1 MGKNWLL
8 LIFCFFIFTPL
19 FVNGQ
24 NFNEFLR
31 IPIPGRIEGKG
42 THFEIKDSNYLNITL
57 ESEKEIEVVL
67 ESIPRMVSLNIASS
81 TDAISTNLT
90 ISGLEPNKTY
100 YKYQDSYKN
109 KAVFSSDENGSYQW
123 HQDLTQPHHIWF
135 QEKSGTIYIP
145 LDLAEEKPSPYVC
158 NFNTGICTL
167 TQDINESVEITAN
180 DITLDCKGY
189 KIIGNN
195 FGFGVYVYN
204 KSGVIIKNCTI
215 TNFSYGIHAGSWP
228 LDIVLNNIISKNK
241 IFNNYVGIRVYGSS
255 NTVKENIIEN
265 NSEYGL
271 MVGWASN
278 SIINGNSISNNL
290 IGGIYLLGSSNI
302 ISGNSIKNNGYYG
315 VNVFLLS
322 SNNTI
327 SENSILNNWAGI
339 YLAVSSNN
347 IISKNNISNN
357 DHGIRVEFSSNNRIY
372 HNNFVGNT
380 NQVSFYYGY
389 IFPNIWD
396 NDYPEG
402 GNYWSDYTG
411 VDEKSGPDQDQAGSD
426 GIGDTPYTFYGGQD
440 RYPFIKENGWLLPKN
455 KPPIP
460 IINFSPQNPVK
471 GVKVKFDASSS
482 TDPDPDGKI
491 KEFFWEIKGR
501 EEEILATSTATTTT
515 FTFSENGEYQITL
528 TVTDNDGVTSSTS
541 TIIKVEP
548 FSFAIITDLH
558 IGRGYP
564 NYGGEG
570 FDDEDR
576 GEEYYLTQRLRN
588 VVSWINKHKENY
600 SFKFLAVLGDIA
612 DTAEKSEFCKAKE
625 ILDELEIPY
634 IPIFG
639 NHDVW
644 PYTEKESAPGPS
656 GEDFFERIF
665 WSTSSIPCE
674 NASSTKNFEI
684 LLREFNFE
692 RDIQNPK
699 FKNFIFNYGGI
710 NFIGLDFNS
719 REKEKCEN
727 CGVKGEGVVHNET
740 INWLKDKL
748 NQLGGKEP
756 VIIFSHAPFAEPFSR
771 GFYKD
776 SVLQNIIPFPQGN
789 FSREELEKISQILQ
803 DYENISEGQ
812 QILANFGG
820 HIHGFEK
827 LGKELKFFG
836 QFSPIDL
843 YFDANWQYPSLST
856 VPVLT
861 TEALMVGGNEKN
873 LDNKGLVR
881 VVKIEE
887 KEKIDFSETEFK
899 EPALNPYIT
908 FEFKSKIV
916 GNFIYPCLI
925 FVPQTFSK
933 REIDYY
939 LWNFGDGK
947 TERTSPLIWEGKTIH
962 CYSPSS
968 LSVTY
973 NVTLIAVDKETNKSE
988 YITKKVEI
996 REGIIPKIIKIGEDL
1011 KDKVELISMELN
1023 EKVTEFGRTMRDW
1036 VWIKVKHSPSTP
1048 VGLINVH
1055 FEEATGEIDLSQL
1068 KTDVDFQN
1076 KKSLLYMPQWPS
1088 EIERSKILFV
1098 PK

>member
-1 MGKNWLL
+1 LNVSLL
-8 LIFCFFIFTPL
+8 
-19 FVNGQ
+19 
-24 NFNEFLR
+24 
-31 IPIPGRIEGKG
+31 
-42 THFEIKDSNYLNITL
+42 
-57 ESEKEIEVVL
+57 SEKEIEVSL
-67 ESIPRMVSLNIASS
+67 ESLPKMISLILSSS
-81 TDAISTNLT
+81 TEATTTLT
-90 ISGLEPNKTY
+90 LKGFQPNKKY
-100 YKYQDSYKN
+100 YKYEDSYKN
-109 KAVFSSDENGSYQW
+109 GIEILTDENGNYTW
-123 HQDLTQPHHIWF
+123 IQDLSKPHHVWF
-135 QEKSGTIYIP
+135 QEEKGTIFLPEDCAKYGNW
-145 LDLAEEKPSPYVC
+145 DETER
-158 NFNTGICTL
+158 ICKLNQNVT
-167 TQDINESVEITAN
+167 TSIEISTSTM
-180 DITLDCKGY
+180 TLDCQGHNITGQLY
-189 KIIGNN
+189 FDSSNSVY
-195 FGFGVYVYN
+195 GVYLN
-204 KSGVIIKNCTI
+204 SLEKITIKNCTI
-215 TNFSYGIHAGSWP
+215 NNFIYGIYIHNSSY
-228 LDIVLNNIISKNK
+228 ITISTNNIA
-241 IFNNYVGIRVYGSS
+241 NNGHGVGIFYSTY
-255 NTVKENIIEN
+255 NTVLKNTIEN
-265 NSEYGL
+265 NS
-271 MVGWASN
+271 N
-278 SIINGNSISNNL
+278 
-290 IGGIYLLGSSNI
+290 GGIWLFYSSDYNSLFQNTI
-302 ISGNSIKNNGYYG
+302 TNSYIGISLDS
-315 VNVFLLS
+315 S

-327 SENSILNNWAGI
+327 YKNNIASNILRGIDLYSSNHNIISENDISYSSGFSEPHNNFGVYIHDSSNFNVIFKNIIHHNSDEGILI
-339 YLAVSSNN
+339 ESSSNN
-347 IISKNNISNN
+347 AIFENDITDNGYGISLWYN
-357 DHGIRVEFSSNNRIY
+357 SSNNKIY
-372 HNNFVGNT
+372 HNNFIDNV
-380 NQVSFYYGY
+380 QKPQARIFRYYGR
-389 IFPNIWD
+389 D
-396 NDYPEG
+396 NFFDNGYSSG
-402 GNYWSDYTG
+402 GNYWSDYQG
-411 VDEKSGPDQDQAGSD
+411 KDEKSGPNQDQEGSD
-426 GIGDTPYTFYGGQD
+426 GIGDTPYTFEGGQD
-440 RYPFIKENGWLLPKN
+440 KYPFMKENGWLLKEN
-455 KPPIP
+455 QLPIP
-460 IINFSPQNPVK
+460 IINFSPKNPVK

-482 TDPDPDGKI
+482 TDPDGKI
-491 KEFFWEIKGR
+491 KEFFWEIKKG
-501 EEEILATSTATTTT
+501 EEILATSTATTTT
-515 FTFSENGEYQITL
+515 FAFPENGEYQITL
-528 TVTDNDGVTSSTS
+528 TATDEDGATSSTS

-564 NYGGEG
+564 DYDGPG
-570 FDDEDR
+570 FDDGYN

-588 VVSWINKHKENY
+588 VVNWINENKEKY
-600 SFKFLAVLGDIA
+600 SFKFVAVLGDIA

-625 ILDELEIPY
+625 ILDELKIPY
-634 IPIFG
+634 VPIFG

-644 PYTEKESAPGPS
+644 PYTEKESAS
-656 GEDFFERIF
+656 TTLGEDFFERIF
-665 WSTSSIPCE
+665 WSTTSIPCE
-674 NASSTKNFEI
+674 NASSTRNFEI
-684 LLREFNFE
+684 LLKEFNFE
-692 RDIQNPK
+692 RDIQNLK

-727 CGVKGEGVVHNET
+727 CGVKGEGVLHNET

-789 FSREELEKISQILQ
+789 FSGEELEKISQILQ

-843 YFDANWQYPSLST
+843 YLDANWQYPSLST

-861 TEALMVGGNEKN
+861 TEALMVGGNEKD
-873 LDNKGLVR
+873 LSNKGLVR
-881 VVKIEE
+881 IVKIEE
-887 KEKIDFSETEFK
+887 KEKIDFSEIEFK

-925 FVPQTFSK
+925 FVPQTFTK
-933 REIDYY
+933 REIDYF
-939 LWNFGDGK
+939 LWDFGDGK
-947 TERTSPLIWEGKTIH
+947 TERTSPLIWEGKVIH
-962 CYSPSS
+962 CYSPSN
-968 LSVTY
+968 LPATY